1 MKELQFED
9 LGKMRYKPCWEYQEV
24 IFKTIIQ
31 RKIDRRDAADEEDLA
46 SLPLPTSRLL
56 FVEHPH
62 VLTLGKSG
70 DANNV
75 LVNPA
80 RLAELGVDYFP
91 INRGGDITYH
101 GPGQLVAYPIL
112 DLDQFFTDI
121 HKYLRTLE
129 EAVIRTCAEFDI
141 DAGRIEGLTGV
152 WVGVE
157 KGLGARKICAFGVK
171 SSRWVTMHGLA
182 LNVDS
187 DLNFFDLI
195 VPCGITDRGVTSIS
209 KEVGRKVKLDEVK
222 PLLQGHLQGLFGWT
236 YTTGLDSADIC

>member
-9 LGKMRYKPCWEYQEV
+9 LGTMRYKPCWDYQEE
-24 IFKTIIQ
+24 IFKTIIR
-31 RKIDRRDAADEEDLA
+31 RKIDRRDADDDRA
-46 SLPLPTSRLL
+46 SLPLPASRLL

-80 RLAELGVDYFP
+80 RLAILGVDYFP

-112 DLDQFFTDI
+112 DLDQYFTDI

-129 EAVIRTCAEFDI
+129 EAIIRTCAEFGI
-141 DAGRIEGLTGV
+141 TTGRIEGLTGV
-152 WVGVE
+152 WVDIESGS
-157 KGLGARKICAFGVK
+157 GARKICAFGVK

-187 DLNFFDLI
+187 DLNFFNLI
-195 VPCGITDRGVTSIS
+195 VPCGITDMGVTSIS
-209 KEVGRKVKLDEVK
+209 KEIGRQVKLDEVK
-222 PLLQGHLQGLFGWT
+222 PVLKKHLQELFGWS
-236 YTTGLDSADIC
+236 YTSGLDSADIC

>member
-1 MKELQFED
+1 
-9 LGKMRYKPCWEYQEV
+9 MRYLPCWNYQEE
-24 IFKTIIQ
+24 IFKTAIA
-31 RKIDRRDAADEEDLA
+31 RKIARRDEGENTD
-46 SLPLPTSRLL
+46 LPLPTSRLL

-70 DANNV
+70 DAENV

-112 DLDQFFTDI
+112 DLDHYFTDI

-129 EAVIRTCAEFDI
+129 EAVIRTCAEFGI
-141 DAGRIEGLTGV
+141 EAGRIDGLTGV
-152 WVGVE
+152 WVDVE
-157 KGLGARKICAFGVK
+157 KGFGARKICAFGVK
-171 SSRWVTMHGLA
+171 CSRWVTMHGLA
-182 LNVDS
+182 LNVNS
-187 DLNFFDLI
+187 NLNFFNLI

-209 KEVGRKVKLDEVK
+209 KEIGREVELHEVK
-222 PLLQGHLQGLFGWT
+222 PKLYAHLKELFEWEEVS
-236 YTTGLDSADIC
+236 GLDSADKC

>member
-1 MKELQFED
+1 MKKLQFED
-9 LGKMRYKPCWEYQEV
+9 LGQMRYLPCWNYQEE
-24 IFKTIIQ
+24 IFKTVIA
-31 RKIDRRDAADEEDLA
+31 RKIARRDEGENTE
-46 SLPLPTSRLL
+46 LPLPTSRLL

-70 DANNV
+70 DAENV

-112 DLDQFFTDI
+112 DLDQYFTDI

-129 EAVIRTCAEFDI
+129 EAVIRTCAEFGI
-141 DAGRIEGLTGV
+141 IAGRIDGLTGV
-152 WVGVE
+152 WVDVE
-157 KGLGARKICAFGVK
+157 KGFGARKICAFGVK
-171 SSRWVTMHGLA
+171 CSRWVTMHGLA
-182 LNVDS
+182 LNVNS
-187 DLNFFDLI
+187 DLNFFNLI

-209 KEVGRKVKLDEVK
+209 KEIGREVELDEVK
-222 PLLQGHLQGLFGWT
+222 PKLYAHLKELFDWEEVS
-236 YTTGLDSADIC
+236 GLDSADKC

>member
-9 LGKMRYKPCWEYQEV
+9 LGTKRYKPCWEYQEV
-24 IFKTIIQ
+24 IFKTIIK
-31 RKIDRRDAADEEDLA
+31 RKIERRDVADEEDLA

-75 LVNPA
+75 LVNPS

-129 EAVIRTCAEFDI
+129 EAIIRTCADFGI
-141 DAGRIEGLTGV
+141 FAGRIEGLTGV
-152 WVGVE
+152 WVDIESGMS
-157 KGLGARKICAFGVK
+157 ARKICAFGVK

-182 LNVDS
+182 FNVDS

-195 VPCGITDRGVTSIS
+195 VPCGIIDRGVTSIS
-209 KEVGRKVKLDEVK
+209 KEVGRKVTLDEVK
-222 PLLQGHLQGLFGWT
+222 PILKDHLQELFGWK
-236 YTTGLDSADIC
+236 YTVGLNSPDIC

>member
-1 MKELQFED
+1 
-9 LGKMRYKPCWEYQEV
+9 MRYLPCWNYQEE
-24 IFKTIIQ
+24 IFKTVIS
-31 RKIDRRDAADEEDLA
+31 RKIARRDEGENTD
-46 SLPLPTSRLL
+46 LPLPTSRLL

-70 DANNV
+70 DAENV

-112 DLDQFFTDI
+112 DLDQYFTDI

-129 EAVIRTCAEFDI
+129 EAVIRTCAEFGI
-141 DAGRIEGLTGV
+141 EAGRINGLTGV
-152 WVGVE
+152 WVDVE
-157 KGLGARKICAFGVK
+157 KGFGARKICAFGVK
-171 SSRWVTMHGLA
+171 CSRWVTMHGLA
-182 LNVDS
+182 LNVNS
-187 DLNFFDLI
+187 DLNFFNLI

-209 KEVGRKVKLDEVK
+209 KEIGRDVELDEVK
-222 PLLQGHLQGLFGWT
+222 PKLYAHLKELFDWEEVS
-236 YTTGLDSADIC
+236 GLDSAD

>member
-1 MKELQFED
+1 MKKLQFED
-9 LGKMRYKPCWEYQEV
+9 LGQTRYLPCWNYQEE
-24 IFKTIIQ
+24 IFKTVIA
-31 RKIDRRDAADEEDLA
+31 RKIARRDEGENTE
-46 SLPLPTSRLL
+46 LPLPTSRLL

-70 DANNV
+70 DAENV

-80 RLAELGVDYFP
+80 RLAELRVDYFP

-129 EAVIRTCAEFDI
+129 EAVIRTCAEFGI
-141 DAGRIEGLTGV
+141 EAGRIDGLTGV
-152 WVGVE
+152 WVDVE
-157 KGLGARKICAFGVK
+157 KGFGARKICAFGVK
-171 SSRWVTMHGLA
+171 CSRWVTMHGLA
-182 LNVDS
+182 LNVNS
-187 DLNFFDLI
+187 DLNFFNLI

-209 KEVGRKVKLDEVK
+209 KEIGREVELDEVK
-222 PLLQGHLQGLFGWT
+222 PKLYAHLKELFEWEEVS
-236 YTTGLDSADIC
+236 GLDSADKC